1 MQHALSSKKIT
12 TKKIYLLR
20 QDHCLHHQE
29 TAAYQRTEGA
39 CLSPGGRQGRAA
51 RQVVT

>member
-20 QDHCLHHQE
+20 QDHCLHPQE